1 MKKHSVTI
9 AGHPTSIT
17 LEKEFWDELHDIAKS
32 RGLSISGLIT
42 EIDKNRS
49 AGNLSAPC
57 GFMFWPISKNR
68 KPPVTRADH
77 CKAS

>member
-49 AGNLSAPC
+49 AGNLSSALRLYVLAHIKKQKTA
-57 GFMFWPISKNR
+57 G
-68 KPPVTRADH
+68 DQG
-77 CKAS
+77 